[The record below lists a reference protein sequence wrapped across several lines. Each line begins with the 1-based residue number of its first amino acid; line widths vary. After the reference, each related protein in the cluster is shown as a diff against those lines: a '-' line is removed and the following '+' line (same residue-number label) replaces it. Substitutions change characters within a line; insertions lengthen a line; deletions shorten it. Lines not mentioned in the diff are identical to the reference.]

1 MKDKV
6 FQIVK
11 SIPKGCVLTYKDI
24 GLILHSKAYRAIGNI
39 LHSNKEEFAI
49 PCYKIVNS
57 QGKLSLNYAF
67 GGREKQKEKL
77 EKDGIEVIN
86 YTVDLNKYRFNID
99 DLILK

>member
-1 MKDKV
+1 M
-6 FQIVK
+6 
-11 SIPKGCVLTYKDI
+11 
-24 GLILHSKAYRAIGNI
+24 
-39 LHSNKEEFAI
+39 HSNKDEFTI

-57 QGKLSLNYAF
+57 KGKLASNYAF

-77 EKDGIEVIN
+77 EKDGIEVKS